1 MELAQLIAERRA
13 SWTSWP
19 VERLVFGTDDAD
31 AIAAQVDRF
40 CCEQLGAPV
49 AAPCFF
55 ESSVGSVFGLQL
67 ADGRQVVVK
76 VHQPKEPVEFL
87 HAVHVVRSHLVD
99 AGFPAPRPLL
109 APSPLGLGHATVE
122 ELRADGAWA
131 DAHDP
136 AVRRTMAETLA
147 RLVELGRG
155 FVNLP
160 GLRPGLLSRIPD
172 GQIWPEPHSASFDFD
187 ASAAGAEW
195 IDELAARAR
204 AALRRPAGDR
214 VLAHDD
220 WSVKHFRFENCA
232 VTVVYDWDSLAVD
245 PEPVIVGQAA
255 CGFTFT
261 WNLPVPLA
269 PSLEESRAFV
279 AEYEAARGAA
289 FTPAERETAGAAAA
303 YGLAYIARCEHCLG
317 SVETGNALDALAG
330 HGERLFAL

>member
-1 MELAQLIAERRA
+1 MELAQLIAARRA

-31 AIAAQVDRF
+31 AIAAQLDRF
-40 CCEQLGAPV
+40 CSEQLGAPV
-49 AAPCFF
+49 AEPCFF

-76 VHQPKEPVEFL
+76 AHQPNVPVELL
-87 HAVHVVRSHLVD
+87 HAVHVVQSHLVA

-109 APSPLGLGHATVE
+109 APLPLGLGHATVE
-122 ELRADGAWA
+122 ELRVEGAWM

-147 RLVELGRG
+147 RLVELGRD

-160 GLRPGLLSRIPD
+160 GLRPGLLSRIPE
-172 GQIWPEPHSASFDFD
+172 GQIWPEPHSAIFDFD

-204 AALRRPAGDR
+204 AALRRPVGDR
-214 VLAHDD
+214 VLAHVD
-220 WSVKHFRFENCA
+220 WSVKHFRFENGA
-232 VTVVYDWDSLAVD
+232 VTVIYDWDSLAVD
-245 PEPVIVGQAA
+245 LEPVLVGEAA

-279 AEYEAARGAA
+279 AEYEEARGAA

-303 YGLAYIARCEHCLG
+303 YALAYIARCEHCLG
-317 SVETGNALDALAG
+317 SVAPGNALDALAA